1 MMRIFLSVI
10 SAIYPKCGTAQQ
22 PFRELVKHL
31 RHKKVEYQQV
41 NTFFWLY
48 SSDFPAL
55 FFKKTN
61 LYKTFSFNVRISLTV
76 VWGLDKL
83 E

>member
-1 MMRIFLSVI
+1 LNDSYRITL
-10 SAIYPKCGTAQQ
+10 
-22 PFRELVKHL
+22 
-31 RHKKVEYQQV
+31 
-41 NTFFWLY
+41 FWVY
-48 SSDFPAL
+48 STDFPVVL
-55 FFKKTN
+55 FKKTN